1 MKRYLVR
8 QYQFEAEE
16 DKEAHYEEW
25 TINEEQ
31 LKTLLKSDDYNRAY
45 YNEDRHVLDTENCD
59 YTITIEKTPIKSK
72 VTYNETTRG

>member
-8 QYQFEAEE
+8 QYEFEAEE

-25 TINEEQ
+25 IINEQQ
-31 LKTLLKSDDYNRAY
+31 LRLMLESDEYTIAY
-45 YNEDRHVLDTENCD
+45 HNKDRHVLDTENCD

-72 VTYNETTRG
+72 VTYNETVRG